1 LHLCFFSAKMVK
13 FVSLLLNGLVVADN
27 IAEVED
33 FAMLQSSS
41 ASKKISGLARS
52 KNISAWREPDQACVY
67 IDRPTLCPISEM
79 QKLEADYN
87 TEEDS
92 LDAKIGTLEAD
103 IAEQQKL
110 TAEVVLRTDG
120 ILANINA
127 RIVAALSKTADARAA
142 IIIIGDK
149 VKSMKTDFGVAYSKV
164 QDTLDAVEETVGNV
178 LHNSLSVA
186 EFLTE
191 AGEQS
196 SDTSDTGLLQ
206 EGWFFRW
213 PMNIWAVVVKVF
225 PKVAD
230 ATENILEDNGHVYQW
245 KVVDAKAAFVEKAEI
260 LEQTI
265 SVLKSALEDE
275 EAELTSALTA
285 VPEAKANFVAA
296 SAERKLATTALF
308 AVRAGQREL
317 RSLQLES
324 MAKLKAEIG
333 LLKKWIEVFQ
343 TRFSGTL
350 FRALAQ
356 KL

>member
-1 LHLCFFSAKMVK
+1 MVK
-13 FVSLLLNGLVVADN
+13 LVSLLLNGLVVADN

-127 RIVAALSKTADARAA
+127 RIVAALSKTANARAD

-149 VKSMKTDFGVAYSKV
+149 VKSMKTDFGIAYTKV

-191 AGEQS
+191 AGEQP

-206 EGWFFRW
+206 EGRGRWFFGRSW
-213 PMNIWAVVVKVF
+213 TVNIWALVVKVF
-225 PKVAD
+225 PNVAD
-230 ATENILEDNGHVYQW
+230 ATENILKNDDEVYQY
-245 KVVDAKAAFVEKAEI
+245 KVDNARADFTEKAEA

-265 SVLKSALEDE
+265 SVLESALEDE
-275 EAELTSALTA
+275 ERELTSALTA
-285 VPEAKANFVAA
+285 VPEAKADLVAA

-317 RSLQLES
+317 RSLQLDS

-350 FRALAQ
+350 FRALSQ